1 MKARFACLILFTV
14 ATVIV
19 RAQQKDQK
27 EFTESFMLDSCTLE
41 TTGRNNYFILEP
53 GYQLTFEGTDKK
65 GTTKLIITVLHE
77 TRKIRGVETRVV
89 EEHEILNGKTI
100 EISRNFFVLCKQS
113 GTIFY
118 FGEDVDNYRDG
129 KIVDHESAWL
139 AQGKNKPGIMMPG
152 LLLIGARFYNEMAPG
167 VAMDRLE
174 IISTTEKITTP
185 AGTFSNCI
193 KMEETTPIEPKAK
206 DYKVYAP
213 GIGLVKDG
221 ELLLTKYGYIK

>member
-1 MKARFACLILFTV
+1 MKLHFTILILLLC
-14 ATVIV
+14 ANA
-19 RAQQKDQK
+19 RAQQKGQR
-27 EFTESFMLDSCTLE
+27 EFTESFMPDSCTFE

-53 GYQLTFEGTDKK
+53 GYQLTFEGVDKK
-65 GTTKLIITVLHE
+65 GTTKLVITVLNE
-77 TRKIRGVETRVV
+77 TRKINGVETRVV
-89 EEHEILNGKTI
+89 EEHEVLNGKTI

-113 GTIFY
+113 GSIFY
-118 FGEDVDNYRDG
+118 FGEDVDNYKDG

-139 AQGKNKPGIMMPG
+139 AEGNNKPGIMMPG
-152 LLLIGARFYNEMAPG
+152 LLLIGSRFYNEIAPG

-174 IISTTEKITTP
+174 IISTTETITTP

-193 KMEETTPIEPKAK
+193 KMEETTPIEPKVK

-221 ELLLTKYGYIK
+221 DLLLTKFGYIK